1 METIFSQENSPSHNY
16 VVFFDLDQTLA
27 DSISGKSLAKEAY
40 RKGLMSNLNLLN
52 AILNSI
58 LFRLKLKDPLK
69 IIDSMVSWVKGM
81 PENVMDEMCKSVFK
95 QTILPS
101 IYNDARAEIN
111 IHKAENAKVVILS
124 SALKGVC
131 QEMAKELSMD
141 DVLCSALE
149 ADNGIMTGR
158 PVGHICFGEEKAVRL
173 EEYCRNNRFATS
185 EAWYYGDSFS
195 DIPPLSAVG
204 HPVCINPEKQL
215 RQVALRKSW
224 KILNWKN

>member
-1 METIFSQENSPSHNY
+1 METIFSQENSTRHNY

-27 DSISGKSLAKEAY
+27 DSISGRSLAKEAY

-58 LFRLKLKDPLK
+58 LFRLKLRDPLK
-69 IIDSMVSWVKGM
+69 IIDSMVSWVKGI
-81 PENVMDEMCKSVFK
+81 PENVMDEMSKSVFK

-101 IYNDARAEIN
+101 IYNDARAEII
-111 IHKAENAKVVILS
+111 IHKAHNARVVILS
-124 SALKGVC
+124 SALEGVC
-131 QEMAKELSMD
+131 LEMAKELSMD
-141 DVLCSALE
+141 EILCSALE

-173 EEYCRNNRFATS
+173 KEYCRNNSFLAM
-185 EAWYYGDSFS
+185 EAWYYGDSVS

-204 HPVCINPEKQL
+204 HPVCINPDKQL
-215 RQVALRKSW
+215 KRVAIRKCW